1 MQQELVEAIKDES
14 ALYGAMEAEREVRAQ
29 REAAK
34 RILAQRRQELGQ
46 LMSRCDMRFSSLTP
60 VEEVMQA
67 HTRAQALR
75 SSPGPLFRIDLA
87 DTGYEPTVAIMM
99 PIRPMSVSTTGQ
111 NASRLR
117 P

>member
-75 SSPGPLFRIDLA
+75 WLIECIEREVDELDEQCDRYSEKVQQML
-87 DTGYEPTVAIMM
+87 
-99 PIRPMSVSTTGQ
+99 
-111 NASRLR
+111 N
-117 P
+117 